1 MKNLALLIIDVQ
13 NELIH
18 SNPYNKENVIENIK
32 SLIYTSRK
40 NNVEIIYVQHTSLV
54 DSPYSKGRYSW
65 EIYNDV
71 KPSEVDTIFYK
82 NYNSAFYKTSL
93 HDYLQRKNISNLIL
107 TGLQT
112 EYCMDATVKSA
123 FDLGYTIYIPEE
135 SNTTFNNEFLSGE
148 NLYKF
153 YNYTIW
159 NNRFA
164 NVISLEKSLNLI
176 VNN

>member
-1 MKNLALLIIDVQ
+1 MKNLILLVIDVQ

-32 SLIYTSRK
+32 SLIHTSRK
-40 NNVEIIYVQHTSLV
+40 NKVEIIYVQHTSLV
-54 DSPYSKGRYSW
+54 NSPYSKGIYTW
-65 EIYNDV
+65 EIYKDV
-71 KPSEVDTIFYK
+71 IPDKNDTIFYK
-82 NYNSAFYKTSL
+82 NYNSAFYKTTL
-93 HDYLQRKNISNLIL
+93 HEYLQEKNISNLIL

-112 EYCMDATVKSA
+112 EYCMDATLKSA
-123 FDLGYTIYIPEE
+123 FDLGYKIYIPEE
-135 SNTTFNNEFLSGE
+135 SNTTFDNEFLSGE

-164 NVISLEKSLNLI
+164 SVISLEKALNLI